1 MKQDKLLIYL
11 QRTATIAA
19 ILSFLA
25 CLLVSCKTT
34 HEIQTEYVD
43 RYVHD
48 SVYIERVD
56 TLVKVQ
62 EHRDSVILRDSVF
75 VNVWQSADTIFKI
88 KEVWKYRDRVSVKH
102 DTIKDVQVDVRYK
115 ERVDTAYIEKVQ
127 VKTEYVKRGFS
138 FWQHTQI
145 YGFWASIILL
155 VIIYRKKIFQAVVR
169 LFTRK

>member
-1 MKQDKLLIYL
+1 MEKDKLLGIL
-11 QRTATIAA
+11 QKVAITAA

-25 CLLVSCKTT
+25 CLLVSCKTV
-34 HEIQTEYVD
+34 HDVQTEYVD

-48 SVYIERVD
+48 SIYIEKID
-56 TLVKVQ
+56 TLIKVQ
-62 EHRDSVILRDSVF
+62 EHRDSIILRDSVF

-138 FWQHTQI
+138 LWQK
-145 YGFWASIILL
+145 ALL
-155 VIIYRKKIFQAVVR
+155 WLGAVGAVMGGLLAWITLRK
-169 LFTRK
+169 